1 MSTAVLSLAAVALVG
16 CAAPSQSFEL
26 PTSAASASAVAAT
39 EPASASPTA
48 TESASV
54 EASPATLD
62 RQLSDTDEL
71 RARRNEL
78 VDQSIASYVDDELIL
93 DAFRTV
99 PRHAFVPT
107 DLIDRAYADFPLPIG
122 YGQTISQP
130 SLVAL
135 MTELLA
141 LEEGHRVLEIGTGS
155 GYQAAILRE
164 LTDQVYSVEIIPE
177 LSETARAVLEGLGYT
192 DINLDR
198 RDGYLGW
205 DEEAPFDSIIV
216 TAAPDHLPQPLVDQ
230 LRPDGGRMVI
240 PIGPM
245 GNVQTLWLVTR
256 QGEEVNMEEVLP
268 VSFVPLTREDE

>member
-1 MSTAVLSLAAVALVG
+1 MAIATLSLAAIGLFG

-26 PTSAASASAVAAT
+26 PTSAPSAPEVAAT
-39 EPASASPTA
+39 EPASAIAAATASP
-48 TESASV
+48 SPD
-54 EASPATLD
+54 ASPAALD
-62 RQLSDTDEL
+62 RQLADTDEL
-71 RARRNEL
+71 RARRDEL
-78 VDQSIASYVDDELIL
+78 VDQSIASYVDDERIVA
-93 DAFRTV
+93 AFRSV

-141 LEEGHRVLEIGTGS
+141 VEPGHRVLEIGTGS

-177 LSETARAVLEGLGYT
+177 LSETARAVLEGLGYA

-205 DEEAPFDSIIV
+205 AEEAPFDSIIV

-256 QGEEVNMEEVLP
+256 QGEEVAMEEVLP
-268 VSFVPLTREDE
+268 VAFVPLTREDE